1 MKLKKITALLLALL
15 FVSALTA
22 CDTKSDV
29 SQDNHLDWVYVAGS
43 ANDGALTENGY
54 YDRINGVLNYIDLA
68 TGKSVVLCQ
77 KVGCKHE
84 HGLED
89 EERCDAELELTGNRM
104 LFDNDTLYYAD
115 RNTLYSRNATGGE
128 LKELGML
135 AKELVKENK
144 RVTVFISAICN
155 GYLYYSGTISEIEED
170 KSGSGTS
177 IVKATDDFIGR
188 YNLSNRKDEI
198 LVHQEINN
206 YGQDIQF
213 VAARENG
220 VIYLYEEGIGPAE
233 DWEDVD
239 AKKRLAAQQKTPVY
253 IKHLNLVTGETTT
266 LLSTTF
272 GNTHSVSGVE
282 NGKLFYIKSID
293 GTYELH
299 SYDLATGK
307 DTAFYKEEASPN
319 YYGKGFWLLTKWLDA
334 QGKTAERHIHDANTA
349 KTFPCELS
357 GHFWTMARSAHGMVM
372 LYDNHSTISGY
383 FFLSYDSLADG
394 LQESDLKFLYS
405 NS

>member
-1 MKLKKITALLLALL
+1 MAKKFVALLLIAVLL
-15 FVSALTA
+15 LSLPA
-22 CDTKSDV
+22 CKEEPDAPKDS
-29 SQDNHLDWVYVAGS
+29 HLDWVYVAGS

-104 LFDNDTLYYAD
+104 LLDNDTLYYVYQ
-115 RNTLYSRNATGGE
+115 NTLYSRNATGGE
-128 LKELGML
+128 LRELGML

-206 YGQDIQF
+206 YGEEIQF

-233 DWEDVD
+233 DWENVD
-239 AKKRLAAQQKTPVY
+239 AKKSLEAQQKTPVY
-253 IKHLNLVTGETTT
+253 IKHLNLVIGETTT
-266 LLSTTF
+266 LISTTF
-272 GNTHSVSGVE
+272 GSTRSVSAVE

-293 GTYELH
+293 DIYELH
-299 SYDLATGK
+299 SYDLASGK

-319 YYGKGFWLLTKWLDA
+319 YYGKGFWLYTKWLDA
-334 QGKTAERHIHDANTA
+334 QGKTAEFHIYDANTG

-357 GHFWTMARSAHGMVM
+357 GHFFVVNQSEHGMVM

-383 FFLSYDSLADG
+383 FFLPYDSLADG
-394 LQESDLKFLYS
+394 LQEADLKPLYG